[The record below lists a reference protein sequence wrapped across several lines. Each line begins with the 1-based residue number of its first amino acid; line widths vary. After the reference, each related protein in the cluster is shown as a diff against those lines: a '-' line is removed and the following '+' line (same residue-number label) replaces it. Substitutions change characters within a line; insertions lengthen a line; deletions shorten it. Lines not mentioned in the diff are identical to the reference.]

1 MPYTNMDATEYKNNI
16 MTDNLTTIIASKT
29 KTVEISREK
38 PTIIIGE
45 RINPT
50 GRKKVLAALQA
61 GEFDLVRDD
70 AISQVQAGAAVLDVN
85 AGVPGA
91 DEPALLRQVMRTVME
106 STDVPLCID
115 TADPVALEAALS
127 IYEGSALVNSVNGE
141 EKSLKA
147 VLPLI
152 KEYGAAVI
160 GLCMDDDGIPA
171 TPEARL
177 KAAAKVIERAAQFG
191 IPPEN
196 VVIDPLAMTM
206 GADHTSGLTTLKT
219 IELVVKEF
227 GVNITMGAS
236 NISFGLPDRKF
247 VNSTYIAM
255 AIHAGLT
262 CPITNPLV
270 PEVVIAM
277 LGADLSM
284 GRDEYGMNWI
294 KAFRRRKKEAERK
307 EAGRDTAS

>member
-1 MPYTNMDATEYKNNI
+1 MRGQKNMAS
-16 MTDNLTTIIASKT
+16 NLTTTIGSKT
-29 KTVEISREK
+29 SNIEICRDK
-38 PTIIIGE
+38 PTVIIGE

-50 GRKKVLAALQA
+50 GRKKVLAALEA
-61 GEFDLVRDD
+61 GDFDIVRDD
-70 AISQVQAGAAVLDVN
+70 AVSQVAAGATVLDVN

-91 DEPALLRQVMRTVME
+91 DEPALLQQVMRMVME
-106 STDVPLCID
+106 VTDAPLCID
-115 TADPVALEAALS
+115 TANPAALEAALS
-127 IYEGSALVNSVNGE
+127 IYEGKALVNSVNGE
-141 EKSLKA
+141 EKSLQA
-147 VLPLI
+147 VLPLV
-152 KEYGAAVI
+152 KEHDAAVI

-177 KAAAKVIERAAQFG
+177 KAAAKVIERAASLG
-191 IPPEN
+191 ISAEN

-206 GADHTSGLTTLKT
+206 GADHTAGRTTLDT
-219 IELVVKEF
+219 IELVVREF

-247 VNSTYIAM
+247 VNAAFMAM

-270 PEVVIAM
+270 PEVCAAV

-284 GRDEYGMNWI
+284 GRDEYAMNWI
-294 KAFRRRKKEAERK
+294 KAFRQRKKDAEGDS
-307 EAGRDTAS
+307 A